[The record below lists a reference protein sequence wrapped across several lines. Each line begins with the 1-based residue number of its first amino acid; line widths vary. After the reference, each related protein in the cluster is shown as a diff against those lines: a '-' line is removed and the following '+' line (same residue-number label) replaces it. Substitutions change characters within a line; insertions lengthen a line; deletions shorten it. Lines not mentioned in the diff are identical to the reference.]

1 MTYVFFYT
9 ALLLAGLI
17 SAYRTR
23 VRRVFATGAIILLF
37 VLVAFRFEVGCD
49 WFGYMLNFESQRYD
63 TLENALLKKDP
74 AFWIASHVLHRLG
87 YEYPYIN
94 VLFAIPFFWGLGHM
108 ARRQPAP
115 LGFLILS
122 FPVLII
128 NMPMSAL
135 RQSAA
140 IGFIC
145 VAFVAFQERK
155 LARFII
161 SVLPAGFFHLSALA
175 FLAMAPFVKYKLSR
189 RSIAAS
195 AVLVLPGAFFVFS
208 DLFAIYAER
217 YVDTGVDAAGAIYRS
232 GMLAATALLFFFLL
246 SQPFRAKF
254 PWEYQLVQIGA
265 WIMLATFPVVFVSTV
280 IADRFGYYV
289 TPIQLMILAR
299 IPYLV
304 KGRLAVLL
312 SVSPYAALGVVL
324 LVWTSF
330 SQHFQ
335 KCYVPYRTWLSWTY

>member
-1 MTYVFFYT
+1 MTYVFSYT
-9 ALLLAGLI
+9 ALLLGGLI
-17 SAYRTR
+17 SAYRAR

-37 VLVAFRFEVGCD
+37 VFVAFRFEVGCD

-94 VLFAIPFFWGLGHM
+94 VLFAIPFFWGLGQM
-108 ARRQPAP
+108 ARRQPDP

-155 LARFII
+155 LGRFVI
-161 SVLPAGFFHLSALA
+161 SVLAAGFFHLSALA
-175 FLAMAPFVKYKLSR
+175 FLAMAPFVKYELSR

-232 GMLAATALLFFFLL
+232 GMFAATALLFFFLL

-304 KGRLAVLL
+304 KGRSAVLL

-335 KCYVPYRTWLSWTY
+335 KCYVPYRTWLSWTH